1 MALMQQIC
9 SALKNPVRGNAF
21 DERNHNFSLPCG
33 VDASCNLHR
42 PIGGRVTATH
52 LFAAGFTLIE
62 LLVVM
67 AIIATLLTL
76 AVPRYFGSVEKSK
89 EAVLKQNLATLR
101 DSLDKYYGDT
111 GRYPD
116 SLDDLVTKKY
126 LRNIPLDPLTESAS
140 TWILIAPE
148 DPGKGMV
155 YDVKSGAQGK
165 ASDGTAYEDW

>member
-1 MALMQQIC
+1 M
-9 SALKNPVRGNAF
+9 
-21 DERNHNFSLPCG
+21 E
-33 VDASCNLHR
+33 ASCNLSR
-42 PIGGRVTATH
+42 VGRRVTATQ
-52 LFAAGFTLIE
+52 LFAAGFTLVE

-126 LRNIPLDPLTESAS
+126 IRGIPLDPLTESAS
-140 TWILIAPE
+140 TWLLIPPV
-148 DPGKGMV
+148 DPGKGAV

-165 ASDGTAYEDW
+165 ANDGTAYGDW

>member
-1 MALMQQIC
+1 MQ
-9 SALKNPVRGNAF
+9 
-21 DERNHNFSLPCG
+21 
-33 VDASCNLHR
+33 ASCDLHR
-42 PIGGRVTATH
+42 PIERRVTATH

-101 DSLDKYYGDT
+101 DSLDKFYGDT

-126 LRNIPLDPLTESAS
+126 LRNIPLDPLTESPS
-140 TWILIAPE
+140 TWILIAPA
-148 DPGKGMV
+148 DPGKGTV

-165 ASDGTAYEDW
+165 AGDGTAYGDW

>member
-1 MALMQQIC
+1 M
-9 SALKNPVRGNAF
+9 
-21 DERNHNFSLPCG
+21 E
-33 VDASCNLHR
+33 ASCNPCR
-42 PIGGRVTATH
+42 PHGGRITATH
-52 LFAAGFTLIE
+52 LAATGFTLIE

-89 EAVLKQNLATLR
+89 EAVLKQNLATVR
-101 DSLDKYYGDT
+101 DSLDKYYADT

-116 SLDDLVTKKY
+116 SLDDLVAKKY
-126 LRNIPLDPLTESAS
+126 LRNVPLDPLTESAS
-140 TWILIAPE
+140 TWILIAPG

-165 ASDGTAYEDW
+165 ASDGTAYGDW

>member
-1 MALMQQIC
+1 MALRQHVG
-9 SALKNPVRGNAF
+9 SSLKNPVRANAF
-21 DERNHNFSLPCG
+21 DEPNPNFSLPG
-33 VDASCNLHR
+33 GMEASCNLHR

-126 LRNIPLDPLTESAS
+126 LRNIPLDPLTENAS

-165 ASDGTAYEDW
+165 ASDGTAYGDW